1 MKYRRQKT
9 EDRRQI
15 GGYIIGLI
23 IIGLLVIAQNLE
35 AQQHSW
41 YNGHVKVI
49 SKGTMTIEDKTYTV
63 DLKVKVVQH
72 TSKKGILS
80 ETPVKL
86 TEVKV
91 GDRVSV
97 KLIGDVIKEI
107 IIERY

>member
-1 MKYRRQKT
+1 
-9 EDRRQI
+9 
-15 GGYIIGLI
+15 
-23 IIGLLVIAQNLE
+23 
-35 AQQHSW
+35 
-41 YNGHVKVI
+41 
-49 SKGTMTIEDKTYTV
+49 MTIEDKTYTV

>member
-1 MKYRRQKT
+1 MIISNFK
-9 EDRRQI
+9 I
-15 GGYIIGLI
+15 GAIILSLI
-23 IIGLLVIAQNLE
+23 LLLSQNLE

-41 YNGHVKVI
+41 YNGYVKEI
-49 SKGTMTIEDKTYTV
+49 SKGVMKVDDKNYTL
-63 DLKVKVVQH
+63 DPKVKVVQH